1 MVEKFL
7 LARTYKKKGSA
18 AIPLEAVDFLTYI
31 PQLEATFKCNAEF
44 LIVSKEA
51 EMAFDEAWPEY
62 APTEVVDN
70 AASFEKVVEEKTKR
84 EKK

>member
-31 PQLEATFKCNAEF
+31 PQLEATFKRNAEF
-44 LIVSKEA
+44 LIVSKEI
-51 EMAFDEAWPEY
+51 F
-62 APTEVVDN
+62 N
-70 AASFEKVVEEKTKR
+70 
-84 EKK
+84 